1 MMKDISILLV
11 DDHPLLRDGIKKVC
25 ASREW
30 FNIVGEVGN
39 GSEALAKVRE
49 LSPEIV
55 IMDITMKGM
64 DGIETTRN
72 ICNDFPATKVVI
84 LSMHEEAIYAVNAFK
99 AGAKAYV
106 VKTSA
111 GVELIQAVDDV
122 LSGKRF
128 ASHSVSNELLSNYV
142 DTVLSAD
149 SAVNPVETLTKREKE
164 VLKYIADG
172 MTSREIAEKLFI
184 SLATV
189 KSHRINLMRKLDVHD
204 VAGLV
209 RFVLRKGIL

>member
-1 MMKDISILLV
+1 MKDVSVLLV
-11 DDHPLLRDGIKKVC
+11 DDHPLLRDGIKKVFS
-25 ASREW
+25 SRDG
-30 FNIVGEVGN
+30 FSIVGEAEN
-39 GSEALAKVRE
+39 GSEAVTKVGE

-64 DGIETTRN
+64 DGIETTGK
-72 ICNDFPATKVVI
+72 ICKDFPATKVII

-99 AGAKAYV
+99 AGARAYV

-111 GVELIQAVDDV
+111 AVDILQAVDAV

-142 DTVLSAD
+142 DKVLS
-149 SAVNPVETLTKREKE
+149 SEGVVEPIDTLTRREKE
-164 VLKYIADG
+164 ILNYIADG
-172 MTSREIAEKLFI
+172 MTSREIAGKLFI

-209 RFVLRKGIL
+209 RFVLRNGIL